1 MGVTGFLYFASMGM
15 YMRKCFRI
23 NGDPLKFGL
32 FAALAVPASYGY
44 AKFMMDSAENEAAVL
59 NNAQEWALNASLK
72 AEWEDHL
79 KRKFFMLFKFGL
91 NYDLISRTLFMIF
104 LSSQVSK

>member
-1 MGVTGFLYFASMGM
+1 MGM

-44 AKFMMDSAENEAAVL
+44 AKFIMDSAENEAAVL
-59 NNAQEWALNASLK
+59 NNAQEWALNHAILE

-79 KRKFFMLFKFGL
+79 ERKFSMLFKFGL
-91 NYDLISRTLFMIF
+91 NYDLISRTLLMIF

>member
-1 MGVTGFLYFASMGM
+1 MGM

-59 NNAQEWALNASLK
+59 NNAQE
-72 AEWEDHL
+72 
-79 KRKFFMLFKFGL
+79 
-91 NYDLISRTLFMIF
+91 
-104 LSSQVSK
+104 